1 MADPDRIA
9 HLRGL
14 EAHLRA
20 HIRGQDHILPRIAA
34 SFARGA
40 LGVASPDRPRGSL
53 LFVGPT
59 GTGKTETF
67 TCAIEYVFGPGH
79 LLTFD
84 MSEYHDRSA
93 VNKLL
98 GENREDIGLLGRALA
113 SVKSGGILFD
123 EVEKAHP
130 LVLDLFLQILWHGRI
145 TVATGEVFH
154 FGSHFV
160 GFTSNIGSAEAMR
173 MGHSRL
179 ASVEQTVLRRVEQEL
194 RPELVGR
201 IDEKLVFARLG
212 PDVQR
217 EICALEVARETARL
231 RAVGFDLEVSRE
243 ALEFLMR
250 EGFHPHL
257 GARPLRKAVERHLQD
272 AVVRDLFST
281 GCGRGRIVPGG
292 SPRQLTIDGEDLWES
307 GSDSPVAGAATASVR
322 GRAI

>member
-1 MADPDRIA
+1 MADLTERIA

-14 EAHLRA
+14 EPHLRA
-20 HIRGQDHILPRIAA
+20 RIRGQDHLIPRVAA
-34 SFARGA
+34 GFARGA
-40 LGVASPDRPRGSL
+40 LQLPSPDRPRGSF

-67 TCAIEYVFGPGH
+67 ACATDYVFGAGH
-79 LLTFD
+79 LVSFD

-98 GENREDIGLLGRALA
+98 GEDREDIGLLGRALT
-113 SVKSGGILFD
+113 SIKSGGILFD

-130 LVLDLFLQILWHGRI
+130 LILDLFLQILWHGRI

-154 FGSHFV
+154 FGGYFV
-160 GFTSNIGSAEAMR
+160 GFTSNIGAADAMR
-173 MGHSRL
+173 MEHSRL
-179 ASVEQTVLRRVEQEL
+179 ASVEQATLRRVEQEL

-212 PDVQR
+212 LDVQR

-243 ALEFLMR
+243 AMEFLSR

-257 GARPLRKAVERHLQD
+257 GARPLRKTVERHLQD
-272 AVVRDLFST
+272 AIVHDLYAT
-281 GCGRGRIVPGG
+281 GCGCGRIVPEDSQMG
-292 SPRQLTIDGEDLWES
+292 LIIDRDIDEQPQTETTTDFS
-307 GSDSPVAGAATASVR
+307 
-322 GRAI
+322 